1 MPAVNPKKL
10 KRLMVTELLVPF
22 AMKRRLAGAQL
33 ADLVQRAVADKRF
46 NLSASSDEF
55 SALMNEDE
63 AEDWAIEFERSN
75 TAPHLFSANEQNRST
90 LEEMYGGMK
99 KSDFDQLPPEQRL
112 AIFNQ
117 WDYERTQKKH

>member
-10 KRLMVTELLVPF
+10 QRLMITELLVPF

-75 TAPHLFSANEQNRST
+75 TAPHLFSANEQR
-90 LEEMYGGMK
+90 LEEMYGNLR

-112 AIFNQ
+112 AIVNQ
-117 WDYERTQKKH
+117 IEYERTQKKA